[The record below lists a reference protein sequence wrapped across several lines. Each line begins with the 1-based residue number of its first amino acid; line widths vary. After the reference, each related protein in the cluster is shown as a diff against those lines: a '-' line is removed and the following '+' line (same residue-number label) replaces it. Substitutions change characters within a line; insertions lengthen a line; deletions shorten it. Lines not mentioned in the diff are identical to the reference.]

1 MNVQYQD
8 PEKADMIN
16 GEWRSPKCDA
26 QGRLIV
32 TAESAG
38 SDGTIA
44 TSAKQDEQTDL
55 LEKIDLSTRIGAG
68 WFLKRTKKLVLADMT
83 PSGIDLAALTPAG
96 MTVVGV
102 AGSRT
107 TVNGTVIDLEATA
120 NDVDDFIDLNFGA
133 NFTHYGVW
141 KKIGPLTSSGCFP
154 LYVLFA

>member
-1 MNVQYQD
+1 MGVQYHD
-8 PEKADMIN
+8 PEKPDMIN

-38 SDGTIA
+38 SDGIA
-44 TSAKQDEQTDL
+44 TAAKQDEQTDL

-68 WFLKRTKKLVLADMT
+68 WFVKRTKKLQLADMT

-107 TVNGTVIDLEATA
+107 STNGTVIYLEATA
-120 NDVDDFIDLNFGA
+120 NDAGDFIDLNFGA
-133 NFTHYGVW
+133 NFTQYGVW
-141 KKIGPLTSSGCFP
+141 KKIGPLTSNGCFP